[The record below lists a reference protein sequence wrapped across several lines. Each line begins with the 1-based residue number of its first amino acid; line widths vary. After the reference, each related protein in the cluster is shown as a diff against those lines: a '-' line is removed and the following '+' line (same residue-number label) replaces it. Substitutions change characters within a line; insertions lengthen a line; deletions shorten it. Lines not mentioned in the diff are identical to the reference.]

1 MFCQELRVQFW
12 ALNLNLSFQLTFIF
26 IKMEPLR
33 QLIYFW
39 VQERKVSLRE
49 GNLVIHKIKLLKIIL
64 NQRFWLLWSVSHHAS
79 LSLSPSSNSKF
90 LHDFQIWLSAV
101 KRKDQFF
108 LSVLFLSLP
117 MQFSFNEI
125 LYRFQSW
132 NWLILSSHK
141 TINSCF
147 KSESQGLT
155 FL

>member
-1 MFCQELRVQFW
+1 MLFHNFCQELKVRFW

-33 QLIYFW
+33 QLICFL

-64 NQRFWLLWSVSHHAS
+64 NQKFWLLWSVSHHAL
-79 LSLSPSSNSKF
+79 LSLSPSSNSEF

-101 KRKDQFF
+101 ERKDQFF

-125 LYRFQSW
+125 PFRFQS
-132 NWLILSSHK
+132 
-141 TINSCF
+141 
-147 KSESQGLT
+147 
-155 FL
+155 